1 MTDEPIREEQE
12 AEDVVILGVT
22 HVEETGG
29 NAAGLIVDNN
39 MVVLVDVDGNDDK
52 FDFMVSD
59 SNGDGTISENEIN
72 EMTNVSNM
80 DLKVS
85 DFEEAS
91 DLYAD
96 NGGDYISE
104 N

>member
-1 MTDEPIREEQE
+1 MEM
-12 AEDVVILGVT
+12 
-22 HVEETGG
+22 
-29 NAAGLIVDNN
+29 NSAGLIVDNN
-39 MVVLVDVDGNDDK
+39 MVVLVDVDGKDDK

-59 SNGDGTISENEIN
+59 INGDGTISENE
-72 EMTNVSNM
+72 MSDVSHM

-96 NGGDYISE
+96 NGGDYIAE

>member
-1 MTDEPIREEQE
+1 M
-12 AEDVVILGVT
+12 
-22 HVEETGG
+22 
-29 NAAGLIVDNN
+29 
-39 MVVLVDVDGNDDK
+39 LVDVEGKDDK
-52 FDFMVSD
+52 FDVMVSD
-59 SNGDGTISENEIN
+59 INGDGTISEN

>member
-1 MTDEPIREEQE
+1 M
-12 AEDVVILGVT
+12 VILV
-22 HVEETGG
+22 
-29 NAAGLIVDNN
+29 I
-39 MVVLVDVDGNDDK
+39 
-52 FDFMVSD
+52 SQ
-59 SNGDGTISENEIN
+59 SNIN